1 MKVISILN
9 QKGGVGK
16 TTTTINLAD
25 GLGKRNYK
33 VLVVDIDPQSN
44 ATMGLD
50 VAKDDIEY
58 DVFSTFVMKRNS
70 LEKGIH
76 QTSNKNVDIIPAN
89 INLAASEI
97 ILRNVKGDDRIFNGL
112 YEKNEYDFIIFDCP
126 PVLNT
131 LNRNALEISDSVLI
145 PMQSEYF
152 AFEGLTQLLST
163 ISIIKRSKNKRLK
176 VEGILIT
183 MYSGNTIHNNEIL
196 KEVKKYFSEKL
207 YNTIIPR
214 NVKLAEAPSAGK
226 SIFDYDPDSL
236 GSKKYNEFVDEFLL
250 KQ

>member
-1 MKVISILN
+1 MKIISILN

-33 VLVVDIDPQSN
+33 VLVIDIDPQAN
-44 ATMGLD
+44 ATIGFNIS
-50 VAKDDIEY
+50 KDEIEC
-58 DVFSTFVMKRNS
+58 DVFSTFVMQKNS
-70 LEKGIH
+70 ISDAISK
-76 QTSNKNVDIIPAN
+76 TSNQNVDIIPAN
-89 INLAASEI
+89 INLAASEVV
-97 ILRNVKGDDRIFNGL
+97 LKKLNEDEKIFKHLIKIN
-112 YEKNEYDFIIFDCP
+112 NYDFIIFDCP

-131 LNRNALEISDSVLI
+131 LNRNALSISDSVLI
-145 PMQSEYF
+145 PMQSEHF

-163 ISIIKRSKNKRLK
+163 ISIIKRSKNKKLK

-183 MYSGNTIHNNEIL
+183 MYSSNTIHNNEIL

-207 YNTIIPR
+207 YDAIIPR
-214 NVKLAEAPSAGK
+214 NIKLAEAPSVGK
-226 SIFDYDPDSL
+226 SIFDYDPDSI
-236 GSKKYNEFVDEFLL
+236 GAKKYNEFVEEFIS